1 MVLKKITGIFKA
13 AVCVVLAAALFSGC
27 SDNENL
33 KDLSVVEGM
42 GIDYLDG
49 QISVTAQTLN
59 LAKEGSGAEALSGN
73 ITVNAGGSG
82 ENISDAV
89 QNTAQS
95 LSKKLFF
102 GQNQILVIGSALA
115 ENNLELCFDYLLR
128 SSDSRPDVAVCISS
142 GTANEILSAKFSE
155 SLVPAQAL
163 SELLYNGETEGFAA
177 YVTVNEMLNLYKD
190 KTSDIFL
197 PVVTAE
203 NESAVV
209 SGIAVYNGKNL
220 AAVLPKEMIT
230 GFLLLTD
237 KIVSG
242 YFEFESEKYG
252 KIGAEISNSKT
263 KTKAITQNGAVVY
276 SVNITSTLSVEELQ
290 NGAESIISQTDL
302 AEIAYEAEK
311 ELENRCRAA
320 FEYCV
325 KSGSDCLRI
334 GESLAAYSPSD
345 YESLSDNWKE
355 HLSSARLEING
366 VCKLKKVNENSSGY

>member
-128 SSDSRPDVAVCISS
+128 NSDSRPDVAVCISS

-190 KTSDIFL
+190 KTSDVFL

-203 NESAVV
+203 NESA
-209 SGIAVYNGKNL
+209 
-220 AAVLPKEMIT
+220 
-230 GFLLLTD
+230 
-237 KIVSG
+237 
-242 YFEFESEKYG
+242 
-252 KIGAEISNSKT
+252 
-263 KTKAITQNGAVVY
+263 
-276 SVNITSTLSVEELQ
+276 
-290 NGAESIISQTDL
+290 
-302 AEIAYEAEK
+302 
-311 ELENRCRAA
+311 RCKRH
-320 FEYCV
+320 
-325 KSGSDCLRI
+325 S
-334 GESLAAYSPSD
+334 
-345 YESLSDNWKE
+345 
-355 HLSSARLEING
+355 RL
-366 VCKLKKVNENSSGY
+366 